1 MTKQSVGII
10 GVGMVGGAVQRYF
23 EKVGVT
29 PFLYD
34 KFKNLGSV
42 PEANRAEVIFV
53 CVPTPYDEA
62 GGGFDLSAVHEALGF
77 IAGEKIVVLKS
88 TVLPGTTEELQK
100 QFPQH
105 KILFNPEFLTQSTG
119 DNDMLYP
126 DRQVVG
132 YTKQSY
138 SVAGTVLRMLPLAP
152 FERVIPATEAELVK
166 YFGNTWFSVKVVFA
180 NQMYDLCKKVGADY
194 DLVRE
199 SVSADKR
206 IGPSHLE
213 IFHGGYRGYGGA
225 CLPKD
230 TLALI
235 QFGERIGAPME
246 LLKRVHDLNCALR
259 ANSAA
264 PDNGAPRP
272 RTTDNKA
279 AAPPI
284 GL

>member
-1 MTKQSVGII
+1 MKQSVGII

-23 EKVGVT
+23 EKVGVK
-29 PFLYD
+29 PLLYD

-42 PEANRAEVIFV
+42 EEVNRAEVVFV
-53 CVPTPYDEA
+53 CVPTPYDDA
-62 GGGFDLSAVHEALGF
+62 KGGFDLSAVIEALGF

-88 TVLPGTTEELQK
+88 TVLPGTTELFQK

-105 KILFNPEFLTQSTG
+105 KILFNPEFLTQSTA
-119 DNDMLYP
+119 DNDMMYP

-132 YTKQSY
+132 YTKASY

-206 IGPSHLE
+206 IGPSHLDV
-213 IFHGGYRGYGGA
+213 FHGGYRGYGGA

-230 TLALI
+230 TLAII
-235 QFGERIGAPME
+235 QFGERIGAPMA
-246 LLKRVHDLNCALR
+246 LLKQVHDLNCALR
-259 ANSAA
+259 ASPAA
-264 PDNGAPRP
+264 TPESGATRP
-272 RTTDNKA
+272 RTTDNKF
-279 AAPPI
+279 APPSI

>member
-1 MTKQSVGII
+1 
-10 GVGMVGGAVQRYF
+10 VQRYF
-23 EKVGVT
+23 EKVGVK

-42 PEANRAEVIFV
+42 PEVNRAEVIFV
-53 CVPTPYDEA
+53 CVPTPYEEA
-62 GGGFDLSAVHEALGF
+62 KSGFDLSAVAEALHS
-77 IAGEKIVVLKS
+77 ITGEKVVVLKS
-88 TVLPGTTEELQK
+88 TVLPGMTEELQK

-105 KILFNPEFLTQSTG
+105 KILFNPEFLTQSTA
-119 DNDMLYP
+119 DNDMMYP
-126 DRQVVG
+126 DRQIVG
-132 YTKQSY
+132 YTKESY
-138 SVAGTVLRMLPLAP
+138 SVAGSILRMLPLAP

-180 NQMYDLCKKVGADY
+180 NQMYDLAKKLGADY

-246 LLKRVHDLNCALR
+246 LLKQVHDLNCALR
-259 ANSAA
+259 ASPAVA
-264 PDNGAPRP
+264 PESGATRP
-272 RTTDNKA
+272 RTTDNKF
-279 AAPPI
+279 APPSI